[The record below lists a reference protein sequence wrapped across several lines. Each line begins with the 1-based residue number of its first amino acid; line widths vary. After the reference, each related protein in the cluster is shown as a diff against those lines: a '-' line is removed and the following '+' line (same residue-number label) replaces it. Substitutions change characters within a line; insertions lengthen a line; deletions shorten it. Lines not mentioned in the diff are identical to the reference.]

1 MKNRLLILY
10 LFVSIQAFSQI
21 SNTGNERFNLGLM
34 GGWSGSN
41 MAFREKL
48 NVDGKLIGTTIEPGY
63 FAGVSARQQISRRIA
78 TRLEAQYHVRGYRFL
93 DNRNRFSF
101 LELTPL
107 FEFNLTEQF
116 SVVAGGYWAARLQQ
130 KLKAWNEASFKTIDP
145 EVVELTDANDFGAVA
160 GLNYRWKRF
169 FGVFRFQHGLNTAT
183 EIEYTNIDGSTTARK
198 QFNRTFQFGVGYFL
212 L

>member
-1 MKNRLLILY
+1 MKNRLLLLS
-10 LFVSIQAFSQI
+10 LFVSIQAFSQT
-21 SNTGNERFNLGLM
+21 SNTGNDRFNLGLM

-41 MAFREKL
+41 MAFREKP

-107 FEFNLTEQF
+107 FEINVSEQF
-116 SVVAGGYWAARLQQ
+116 SIVAGGYWAARLQQ
-130 KLKAWNEASFKTIDP
+130 RLKAWNETSFKTIDP

-169 FGVFRFQHGLNTAT
+169 FALVRYQHGLNSAVDV
-183 EIEYTNIDGSTTARK
+183 EYTFTDGSTTSGR
-198 QFNRTFQFGVGYFL
+198 QFNRTVQIGVGYIL